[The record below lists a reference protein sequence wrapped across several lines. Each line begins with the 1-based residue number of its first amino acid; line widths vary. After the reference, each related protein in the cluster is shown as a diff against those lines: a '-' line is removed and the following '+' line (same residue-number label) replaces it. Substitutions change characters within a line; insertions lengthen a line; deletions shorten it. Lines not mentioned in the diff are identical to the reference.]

1 MFINIIVFLSF
12 IVLTCTVSYHS
23 YVLAQL
29 LKKQP
34 AQRKELP
41 KVQWKFKEKLVPSH
55 LVEKV
60 EDEEKKPAQNV
71 RPLST
76 LESEAMEYEDKVK
89 LIDAL
94 AQEDTTI

>member
-12 IVLTCTVSYHS
+12 IVLTLAHLHCTV
-23 YVLAQL
+23 LL
-29 LKKQP
+29 LEFLKKQP
-34 AQRKELP
+34 APRKELP

-55 LVEKV
+55 LVKKV